1 MMIRKSNISDLDD
14 LAGLFNDY
22 RIFYGQGTDIEKAKG
37 FLKDR
42 LTKNESV
49 VFVAF
54 AGDSMAGFVQLYP
67 VFSSVTMK
75 KRWLLNDLFVK
86 EEFRGRGFSIALIEP
101 AKELCRQ
108 TGASGFVLETAKTNI
123 IGNRLYQK
131 LNLHLD
137 TEYNTYSW
145 DI

>member
-1 MMIRKSNISDLDD
+1 MIRKSNIRDLDD

-22 RIFYGQGTDIEKAKG
+22 RIFYRQETDIEKAKE

-54 AGDSMAGFVQLYP
+54 AGDTMVGFVQLYP
-67 VFSSVTMK
+67 VFSSVRMK
-75 KRWLLNDLFVK
+75 KRWLLNDLFIK
-86 EEFRGRGFSIALIEP
+86 EDFRGQGFSIALIEQ

-108 TGASGFVLETAKTNI
+108 SGACGFMLDTAKVNV

-131 LNLHLD
+131 MGLKLD